1 MGSRDRN
8 SEFRICE
15 HQSVS
20 LVRHLQWRPDMT
32 LRLKQAGA
40 WVSLA
45 GALFGC
51 GADAPDGEADPGT
64 GHESFSTTPG
74 EPNHEEITATGLSFL
89 RPDILL
95 ALQAANVATDVEFF
109 FVNANHFDDC
119 NFTGGSAVVATS
131 QAEAVAQLDPNAALP
146 EADLLAI
153 RAFARSLHALQD
165 FYAHTNWIEL
175 GGDALV
181 DDSLGAFPSLRPYSS
196 IGPGF
201 VVVQGRKPKN
211 AALSRDDD
219 AAYPASAVVDVK
231 LGKRRATGLISGT
244 VDYEQGNFCP
254 ESVAMT
260 HDELNKDKS
269 TNVGRVEQYEAA
281 KTLAIL
287 QTEHEWC
294 RLRELTRV
302 RWGDA
307 GVARLDTWVA
317 PGATAPACQ

>member
-1 MGSRDRN
+1 
-8 SEFRICE
+8 
-15 HQSVS
+15 
-20 LVRHLQWRPDMT
+20 MT
-32 LRLKQAGA
+32 LRLIRAGA
-40 WVSLA
+40 LVSLA

-51 GADAPDGEADPGT
+51 GAADAPEGEADPGT
-64 GHESFSTTPG
+64 GHERFSTAPG
-74 EPNHEEITATGLSFL
+74 EPNHEQITATGLSFL

-109 FVNANHFDDC
+109 LVNANHFDDC
-119 NFTGGSAVVATS
+119 NFTGGSAVVANS
-131 QAEAVAQLDPNAALP
+131 QAEAVARLDPSAPTP
-146 EADLLAI
+146 EADLAAI

-175 GGDALV
+175 GGDVLV
-181 DDSLGAFPSLRPYSS
+181 DGSLAAFPSLKPYSS
-196 IGPGF
+196 IQPGF
-201 VVVQGRKPKN
+201 VVVQGRKPKH
-211 AALSRDDD
+211 ASLSRDEE

-231 LGKRRATGLISGT
+231 LGKARAPGLISGT
-244 VDYEQGNFCP
+244 VDYEAGNFCP
-254 ESVAMT
+254 ESIAMT

-269 TNVGRVEQYEAA
+269 SNVDRVAQYEAA

-317 PGATAPACQ
+317 PEAAVPACQ